1 MMRTLIR
8 PRTTPAARSEK
19 PDNPLRRFLT
29 TAEQPVVLY
38 GAFVVLLIGFT
49 IASPVFFSASNFANI
64 ARQTALVSIIAI
76 GMAFVIITAE
86 IDLSVASNLALSG
99 VVAAV
104 VMRDLADVWWLG
116 TLAGLLCGLTVGA
129 INGLLVAGLG
139 IPSFLVTLGML
150 GVARGVAL
158 LISSTSPVLVTDVNF
173 WNVFNDG
180 AVATISAPIL
190 WTSAVVMAGAIVLHY
205 STFGR
210 KLIAT
215 GGNGRA
221 ARYSGIDTR
230 RVKLIAFAFTG
241 ALAGLA
247 GLILAARGHAARPDV
262 AAGLEL
268 DVIAAVILGGTS
280 LFGGRG
286 TIFGV
291 VLGSLIIGILNN
303 GLVLVGVAPSIQLI
317 IKGAIIVAAVA
328 FSGKR
333 NDR

>member
-1 MMRTLIR
+1 MMPTLMR
-8 PRTTPAARSEK
+8 PRIAPTAHSQKTN
-19 PDNPLRRFLT
+19 NPIRRLLA
-29 TAEQPVVLY
+29 TADQPVVLY

-49 IASPVFFSASNFANI
+49 TASPVFFSAGNFANI

-76 GMAFVIITAE
+76 GMALVIITAE

-129 INGLLVAGLG
+129 INGFLVAVLR

-158 LISSTSPVLVTDVNF
+158 LISGTSPVLVTDVNF

-180 AVATISAPIL
+180 AIATISAPIL
-190 WTSAVVMAGAIVLHY
+190 WTLAVVVLGAVVLHF

-215 GGNGRA
+215 GGNSRA
-221 ARYSGIDTR
+221 ARYSGIDTQ

-268 DVIAAVILGGTS
+268 DVIAAVILGGAS

-303 GLVLVGVAPSIQLI
+303 GLVLMGVAPSIQLI